1 MSGEAKEVE
10 GLFAWKAGEPTAQRT
25 AVPCS
30 VKQVAALVNELISN
44 EGWVGWEL
52 LGKHWSRKRSDTVRP
67 PPHPRQ
73 KIISVN
79 AGPLLDLFLVSPAP
93 SCVHK
98 S

>member
-30 VKQVAALVNELISN
+30 VKQVAALVNELIGN

-52 LGKHWSRKRSDTVRP
+52 LG
-67 PPHPRQ
+67 
-73 KIISVN
+73 
-79 AGPLLDLFLVSPAP
+79 
-93 SCVHK
+93 
-98 S
+98 